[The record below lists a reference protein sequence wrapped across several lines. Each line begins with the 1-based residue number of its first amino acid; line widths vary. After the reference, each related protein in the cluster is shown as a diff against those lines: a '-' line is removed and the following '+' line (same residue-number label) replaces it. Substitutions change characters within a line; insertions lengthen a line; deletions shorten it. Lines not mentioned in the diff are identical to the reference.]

1 MAGLLQA
8 ISRVAVLGTT
18 LIAILSGYGA
28 VNLPY
33 SYLSLFVRP
42 VERLQ
47 ISAAEQQLV
56 QVCCLEIALP
66 QTVQTYWCSAL
77 PCHLGADEAF
87 AVVASTP
94 VRTRLWCC
102 NPVHGGGT
110 LAFVKPQ
117 LANVNS
123 CSGSP

>member
-1 MAGLLQA
+1 MVACGPVASTHRLVHGTQA

-47 ISAAEQQLV
+47 ISAAEQQLM
-56 QVCCLEIALP
+56 QVP
-66 QTVQTYWCSAL
+66 G
-77 PCHLGADEAF
+77 P
-87 AVVASTP
+87 P
-94 VRTRLWCC
+94 
-102 NPVHGGGT
+102 
-110 LAFVKPQ
+110 
-117 LANVNS
+117 
-123 CSGSP
+123 

>member
-42 VERLQ
+42 
-47 ISAAEQQLV
+47 
-56 QVCCLEIALP
+56 C
-66 QTVQTYWCSAL
+66 
-77 PCHLGADEAF
+77 GASSD
-87 AVVASTP
+87 
-94 VRTRLWCC
+94 L
-102 NPVHGGGT
+102 
-110 LAFVKPQ
+110 
-117 LANVNS
+117 
-123 CSGSP
+123 CSGATAGAGLLP